1 MDINIFKQSDLQR
14 VKHLQPEGWSDI
26 TTEFEF
32 YINSDFCTPIKI
44 ELDDKIVGVG
54 ASIAFEK
61 TAWLAHIIV
70 DSNYR
75 NRGIGYEIVNEL
87 IYRLKRDFS
96 TETFLLIATEL
107 GRPLYLKFGFRDVS
121 NYLFM
126 NREQPWKGQPIS
138 SKIAGFQEEFRSS
151 VYDIVFQATGEQRAK
166 LIDPFIKS
174 SKVYIEN
181 GKVTGYYLPGLREGL
196 IYTQTS
202 EAGLELMRYKYSKVD
217 KAVLPSENKV
227 GVDFLKTNGFA
238 EISTKGTKMIM
249 GNELEWKP
257 NMMYSRIS
265 GNFG

>member
-1 MDINIFKQSDLQR
+1 MNSVNITYSDLE
-14 VKHLQPEGWSDI
+14 KLKGLQPDGWSDI
-26 TTEFEF
+26 ATEFEF
-32 YINSDFCTPIKI
+32 YIKSDFCTPIKFEI
-44 ELDDKIVGVG
+44 DGKIVGVG

-75 NRGIGYEIVNEL
+75 NKGIGYDIVNEL

-126 NREQPWKGQPIS
+126 KREQQWKEQPIS
-138 SKIAGFQEEFRSS
+138 PKIADFKEELRSS
-151 VYDIVFQATGEQRAK
+151 IYDIDLQATGEKREC
-166 LIDPFIKS
+166 LIDPYIEK
-174 SKVYIEN
+174 SKVYIEK
-181 GKVTGYYLPGLREGL
+181 GKVTGYFLPDLREGL
-196 IYTQTS
+196 IYAQTS
-202 EAGLELMRYKYSKVD
+202 EAGIELMRYKYSKID

-238 EISTKGTKMIM
+238 EIPTKGTKMVM
-249 GNELEWKP
+249 GKDLVWRP